1 KRNDSGIE
9 SPSVLV
15 NPKNPNAVDAR
26 TFEAA
31 GRSIGVKV
39 VIVNASTEPEIK
51 EAFNR
56 AVEQQADA
64 LLIHIDALFND
75 GAGQSQII
83 ALAGQ
88 HRLPTM
94 MGNITFPARGG
105 LISYGADTADLTGR
119 AGV

>member
-1 KRNDSGIE
+1 
-9 SPSVLV
+9 VLV

-31 GRSIGVKV
+31 GRTLGVEI

-56 AVEQQADA
+56 AVEQHADA

-88 HRLPTM
+88 HRLPFYASLFSSLSTASAECP
-94 MGNITFPARGG
+94 TFFTASESR
-105 LISYGADTADLTGR
+105 SFDTLNLSAQY
-119 AGV
+119 